1 MHARVAGGVPL
12 LLLLFV
18 PGSPAVA
25 EEPKQAAEKIKEVAG
40 SAEFL
45 RSVPKRFATLK
56 AVAPAEQRVTL
67 LIEGEDL
74 AKVWPLV
81 PDAELKIA
89 GWWGRLDQ
97 FSTGHRVWVWFKT
110 DRRQQPV
117 AISMIADE
125 LSEQDIHGPGV
136 TVEARTAES
145 ITLKPTVGKSR
156 TLKTAKANVDL
167 GKSKDPAALDR
178 LQAGDKIYVQSAGQD
193 ARLIL
198 DKTAFENRRAEQ
210 QTTLQ
215 KRWLDEG
222 LPGTVTFVHI
232 FSGEMDFMLDHEAMR
247 WGRSL
252 RLGDK
257 VTLQATPPIQ
267 AVVKHVTPWRERTQL
282 RLVVHSKDQADLTLG
297 QRMSLR
303 VDAPPAEVDNALL
316 PLDLDRPRSRVERI
330 DWFLASIYCT
340 CGIKGDNCT
349 GHFYTLASCN
359 PNGCGMP
366 NVMRK
371 ALAEKIDKGLTDKQ
385 IFEELLKE
393 QGPELVRQHL
403 LP

>member
-1 MHARVAGGVPL
+1 ML
-12 LLLLFV
+12 LPCAFLCH
-18 PGSPAVA
+18 PAVA
-25 EEPKQAAEKIKEVAG
+25 DEPEPKKVAEKIKEVAG

-56 AVAPAEQRVTL
+56 AVAPAEHRATL

-74 AKVWPLV
+74 PKIWPLV
-81 PDAELKIA
+81 SDAELKIA
-89 GWWGRLDQ
+89 GWWGRLDELRA
-97 FSTGHRVWVWFKT
+97 GDRVWVWFKT
-110 DRRQQPV
+110 DRHQQAV

-136 TVEARTAES
+136 TVEARSAEN
-145 ITLKPTVGKSR
+145 ITLKPGVGKSR
-156 TLKTAKANVDL
+156 MLKTPKTEVYR
-167 GKSKDPAALDR
+167 GKSKATGSAALDS
-178 LQAGDKIYVQSAGQD
+178 LQVGDKIYVQSAGED
-193 ARLIL
+193 ARFVM
-198 DKTAFENRRAEQ
+198 DKAAFESLRAEQ
-210 QTTLQ
+210 KATLQ
-215 KRWLDEG
+215 KRWLEEG
-222 LPGTVTFVHI
+222 LPGTVTFLHI

-252 RLGDK
+252 KLGDK
-257 VTLQATPPIQ
+257 VTLQAAPPIQ
-267 AVVKHVTPWRERTQL
+267 AVVKQVAPWRERTQL
-282 RLVVHSKDQADLTLG
+282 RLVVHSKDQADLALG
-297 QRMSLR
+297 QRMALR
-303 VDAPPAEVDNALL
+303 MDPLPAEVDNAVL
-316 PLDLDRPRSRVERI
+316 PLDLDRPRSKAERI

-385 IFEELLKE
+385 ILEELLTE
-393 QGPELVRQHL
+393 HGPELLRQHL